1 MTKKILINAT
11 QSEEIRVAIVNDN
24 VLVDL
29 DIEASHRIQKKAN
42 VYKARVSRIE
52 PSLNAVFVD
61 YGAERHG
68 FLPIK
73 ELAPGYADRD
83 GKVTIRDGD
92 EIIIQIE
99 KEERGTKGAA
109 VTTFIT
115 LAGCYLVLMPNSHRS
130 GGVSRR
136 IEGDDRQQ
144 LKELL
149 EGLTIPD
156 NMSVIARTACLG
168 RTQEELQWDLDSLL
182 KLWNTIQEENQKN
195 KAPFLIYQESDV
207 IMRSVRDYLRQDIEE
222 IVVDER
228 KTYERVLELVRNLR
242 PDFTDRVRFY
252 HNDIGLFTFSRIE
265 SQIETAYQRE
275 VKLPSGGAIVIDH
288 TEALTSIDINS
299 SRATKG
305 GDIEETAF
313 VTNLEAAREVARQL
327 KLRDL
332 GGLIVIDFIDMENQ
346 KNQRLIEDELTEAV
360 KSDRARI
367 QVSKIS
373 RFGLLEMSRQRLR
386 PSLEESSGMM
396 CPRCSGQGTIRGV
409 ESLSLSIIRLIQE
422 EAMRADTLEVHVQLP
437 ISVAT
442 FILNEKRNVISQI
455 EAQNKIRVVLI
466 PNPNLET
473 PHYTLSKVTQ
483 STDEVVPSYS
493 MQVPLA
499 TESYT
504 TTQVKLKEVEQPA
517 IRSLNIAAAPT
528 APSLFKRIFGPL
540 GSKIQEAFTAKPET
554 EKKEKFNPKNKAS
567 YNNRRGGS
575 GGRNYRQNNQRND
588 RGGRGRDNERN
599 RDNDQRNDR
608 NRDERSNRDN
618 DRRRGGGQQGQGGD
632 RRRQDGQGRPYN
644 NRPQGGSH
652 NRSHSNEDRNRE
664 QQAAAKPVISEFSIE
679 KPITSAPITAPQR
692 EISSQVRSLV
702 GDLSNTNSN
711 QVQSIQSNT
720 LMPSKLQREEVVEK
734 TSFSAEQ
741 VRENLR
747 RQHEQGGE
755 RVETKAPAS
764 QANVNLQKD
773 VVDLSKKTDGSN
785 N

>member
-1 MTKKILINAT
+1 MSKKILINAT
-11 QSEEIRVAIVNDN
+11 QAEEIRVAIIDDKT
-24 VLVDL
+24 LIDL

-42 VYKARVSRIE
+42 IYLAKVSRNE
-52 PSLNAVFVD
+52 PSLNAIFVD
-61 YGAERHG
+61 YGADRHG
-68 FLPIK
+68 FLPVK
-73 ELAPGYADRD
+73 ELAPEYMDHNRPRISEGQ
-83 GKVTIRDGD
+83 

-149 EGLTIPD
+149 EGLKIPE

-182 KLWNTIQEENQKN
+182 KLWATIQEEAQKN
-195 KAPFLIYQESDV
+195 KAPSLIYQESDV

-242 PDFTDRVRFY
+242 PDFADRVRFY
-252 HNDIGLFTFSRIE
+252 HNDIGLFTYHRVE

-313 VTNLEAAREVARQL
+313 HTNREAAREVARQM

-332 GGLIVIDFIDMENQ
+332 GGLIVIDFIDMENP
-346 KNQRLIEDELTEAV
+346 KNQRLIEDELNEAV
-360 KSDRARI
+360 KTDRARI
-367 QVSKIS
+367 QISKIS
-373 RFGLLEMSRQRLR
+373 RFGLLELSRQRLR

-437 ISVAT
+437 IPLVT

-455 EAQNKIRVVLI
+455 ETQNKVRVVLI
-466 PNPNLET
+466 PNANLET
-473 PHYTLSKVTQ
+473 PHYQLTKVTQ
-483 STDEVVPSYS
+483 STDEVTPSYL
-493 MQVPLA
+493 MQVPVE
-499 TESYT
+499 TPTYT
-504 TTQVKLKEVEQPA
+504 HTQTKLKEVEQPA
-517 IRSLNIAAAPT
+517 IRTLGIEAAPARAGLLRRT
-528 APSLFKRIFGPL
+528 FGALFNKI
-540 GSKIQEAFTAKPET
+540 GSFSSTT
-554 EKKEKFNPKNKAS
+554 EKKDREEKPNRPFHNKRNGGPRGNRP
-567 YNNRRGGS
+567 NNR
-575 GGRNYRQNNQRND
+575 N
-588 RGGRGRDNERN
+588 
-599 RDNDQRNDR
+599 RNDR
-608 NRDERSNRDN
+608 NGQMQQGNDR
-618 DRRRGGGQQGQGGD
+618 DRRRPNNNFNQQRNQQQ
-632 RRRQDGQGRPYN
+632 RNSTSQN
-644 NRPQGGSH
+644 NRPP
-652 NRSHSNEDRNRE
+652 RE
-664 QQAAAKPVISEFSIE
+664 FNNPHRDASKPEAVAKPLILEFSE
-679 KPITSAPITAPQR
+679 RPQVAPDAPQTR
-692 EISSQVRSLV
+692 ELSPQVRNLV
-702 GDLSNTNSN
+702 GGLDTRNSN
-711 QVQSIQSNT
+711 QVESAKNAAT
-720 LMPSKLQREEVVEK
+720 EAKLKREEVVQN
-734 TSFSAEQ
+734 TQFSAEQ

-747 RQHEQGGE
+747 RQHEQSGE
-755 RVETKAPAS
+755 RVETKVATSTSNTAHL
-764 QANVNLQKD
+764 NKD
-773 VVDLSKKTDGSN
+773 IAVVGGNKKE
-785 N
+785 

>member
-1 MTKKILINAT
+1 MSKKILINAT
-11 QSEEIRVAIVNDN
+11 QAEEIRVAIIDDKT
-24 VLVDL
+24 LVDL

-42 VYKARVSRIE
+42 IYKARVSRIE
-52 PSLNAVFVD
+52 PSLNAIFVD
-61 YGAERHG
+61 YGADRHG

-73 ELAPGYADRD
+73 ELAPEYIDHNKPRLSEGQ
-83 GKVTIRDGD
+83 

-149 EGLTIPD
+149 EGLQIPD

-168 RTQEELQWDLDSLL
+168 RSQEELQWDLDSLL
-182 KLWNTIQEENQKN
+182 KLWATIQEEVQKN

-242 PDFTDRVRFY
+242 PDFADRVRFY
-252 HNDIGLFTFSRIE
+252 HNDIGLFTYHRVE

-313 VTNLEAAREVARQL
+313 QTNREAAREVARQM

-332 GGLIVIDFIDMENQ
+332 GGLIVIDFIDMENP
-346 KNQRLIEDELTEAV
+346 KNQRLVEDELNEAV
-360 KSDRARI
+360 KTDRARI
-367 QVSKIS
+367 QIGKIS
-373 RFGLLEMSRQRLR
+373 RFGLLELSRQRLR

-437 ISVAT
+437 IPLVT

-455 EAQNKIRVVLI
+455 ESQNKVRVILI
-466 PNPNLET
+466 PNANLET
-473 PHYTLSKVTQ
+473 PHYQLTKVTQ
-483 STDEVVPSYS
+483 STDEVTPSYM
-493 MQVPLA
+493 MQVPVE

-504 TTQVKLKEVEQPA
+504 TTQVKLKEAEQPA
-517 IRSLNIAAAPT
+517 IRSLSIEAAPARAGILRRT
-528 APSLFKRIFGPL
+528 L
-540 GSKIQEAFTAKPET
+540 GALLNKVGAIASNS
-554 EKKEKFNPKNKAS
+554 EKKERNEGRPQRSFNNKRNGNN
-567 YNNRRGGS
+567 YNNPRS
-575 GGRNYRQNNQRND
+575 QRN
-588 RGGRGRDNERN
+588 NRN
-599 RDNDQRNDR
+599 RNDNRRRNDR
-608 NRDERSNRDN
+608 NERTQQQAAGERNDRNDRNERNN
-618 DRRRGGGQQGQGGD
+618 DRRRQNGNF
-632 RRRQDGQGRPYN
+632 N
-644 NRPQGGSH
+644 NRINPGPQRNNQAAP
-652 NRSHSNEDRNRE
+652 NRAPRELNLNRE
-664 QQAAAKPVISEFSIE
+664 APRPEAAPAKPLILEFSERQVMPQAAPQPRELSPQVRDLLSNIPSNNNNQVESQHNAK
-679 KPITSAPITAPQR
+679 TSA
-692 EISSQVRSLV
+692 
-702 GDLSNTNSN
+702 
-711 QVQSIQSNT
+711 
-720 LMPSKLQREEVVEK
+720 KLTREEVVQK
-734 TSFSAEQ
+734 TDFAMDT

-747 RQHEQGGE
+747 RQHEQSGE
-755 RVETKAPAS
+755 RVESKTHSAS
-764 QANVNLQKD
+764 AQAHLNKD
-773 VVDLSKKTDGSN
+773 VAVLGGDK
-785 N
+785 

>member
-1 MTKKILINAT
+1 MNKKILINAT
-11 QSEEIRVAIVNDN
+11 QAEEIRVAIIDENT
-24 VLVDL
+24 LIDL

-42 VYKARVSRIE
+42 IYKARVSRIE

-61 YGAERHG
+61 YGADRHG

-73 ELAPGYADRD
+73 ELAPEYLDHNRPKLAEGQ
-83 GKVTIRDGD
+83 

-144 LKELL
+144 LKELI
-149 EGLTIPD
+149 EGLKVPQD
-156 NMSVIARTACLG
+156 MSVIARTACLG

-182 KLWNTIQEENQKN
+182 KLWATIQEEMQKN

-222 IVVDER
+222 IIVDER

-252 HNDIGLFTFSRIE
+252 HNDISLFTYHRVE

-313 VTNLEAAREVARQL
+313 ATNREAAREVARQM

-332 GGLIVIDFIDMENQ
+332 GGLIVIDFIDMENP
-346 KNQRLIEDELTEAV
+346 KNQRMIEDELTEAV
-360 KSDRARI
+360 KTDRARI
-367 QVSKIS
+367 QIGKIS
-373 RFGLLEMSRQRLR
+373 RFGLLELSRQRLR

-437 ISVAT
+437 IPLVT

-455 EAQNKIRVVLI
+455 EAQNKVRVILI

-473 PHYTLSKVTQ
+473 PHYQLTKVTQ
-483 STDEVVPSYS
+483 STDEVTPSYM
-493 MQVPLA
+493 MQVPVT
-499 TESYT
+499 TETYT
-504 TTQVKLKEVEQPA
+504 PTQTKLKEVEQPA
-517 IRSLNIAAAPT
+517 IRTLSIEAAP
-528 APSLFKRIFGPL
+528 ARAGLLKRL
-540 GSKIQEAFTAKPET
+540 MNKIADALSPANN
-554 EKKEKFNPKNKAS
+554 EKKEGQAHTGSKNKSLYARRNND
-567 YNNRRGGS
+567 NNRNARTNN
-575 GGRNYRQNNQRND
+575 RN
-588 RGGRGRDNERN
+588 N
-599 RDNDQRNDR
+599 R
-608 NRDERSNRDN
+608 N
-618 DRRRGGGQQGQGGD
+618 DRRRNPAQHD
-632 RRRQDGQGRPYN
+632 RRRPQGNSNN
-644 NRPQGGSH
+644 NRSASTQQ
-652 NRSHSNEDRNRE
+652 RSQPNQSPPTNGKVRE
-664 QQAAAKPVISEFSIE
+664 FTLPPRDNTKPTTPLILEFSE
-679 KPITSAPITAPQR
+679 KPSITPNNIPSR
-692 EISSQVRSLV
+692 EISPQVRNILGEGLV
-702 GDLSNTNSN
+702 NTNSN
-711 QVQSIQSNT
+711 QIESAHST
-720 LMPSKLQREEVVEK
+720 SLSAKLVREEVVQ
-734 TSFSAEQ
+734 TTDFSIEHAREQ
-741 VRENLR
+741 LR
-747 RQHEQGGE
+747 KQHEQSGE
-755 RVETKAPAS
+755 RVDTKATSAT
-764 QANVNLQKD
+764 AHNTHLNKD
-773 VVDLSKKTDGSN
+773 VAIVGGEDKK
-785 N
+785 